1 MVKKVLEYIVKVYSQ
16 KGKTQT
22 NLLVLNLENIRVN
35 HRVMTF
41 DRKNIYVKRLEL
53 SMPKL
58 IFFCFSS
65 VKSANLSNLQKSK
78 PTVIRFFF

>member
-1 MVKKVLEYIVKVYSQ
+1 
-16 KGKTQT
+16 
-22 NLLVLNLENIRVN
+22 
-35 HRVMTF
+35 MTF

-78 PTVIRFFF
+78 PTVIRFFLNKNTSVFRNEP